1 MHGLSLNLLFNMD
14 FKPEGTAREKL
25 NALKIVAA
33 ALSAGVLIFT
43 MISIAVN
50 QFKGPFLLEEIE
62 KIRSFLLPLMT
73 GLALLALLIAR
84 YLYQQRIREIREGSD
99 GLDGKVLKY
108 RAAVILYLAICEGT
122 ALLNVILFLLSGFYP
137 LLILT
142 GAMLLLM
149 LGKLYAMKGVA
160 TELNLDWN
168 EQEALK

>member
-1 MHGLSLNLLFNMD
+1 MEYN
-14 FKPEGTAREKL
+14 PAGTAKEKL
-25 NALKIVAA
+25 KALKIVAA
-33 ALSAGVLIFT
+33 ALSTGVLIFT
-43 MISIAVN
+43 MISVGVN
-50 QFKGPFLLEEIE
+50 QFQGPFLLEEIE

-84 YLYQQRIREIREGSD
+84 YLYQQRIREIREGNEE
-99 GLDGKVLKY
+99 LDGKIEKY

-122 ALLNVILFLLSGFYP
+122 ALLSVVLFLLSGFYP